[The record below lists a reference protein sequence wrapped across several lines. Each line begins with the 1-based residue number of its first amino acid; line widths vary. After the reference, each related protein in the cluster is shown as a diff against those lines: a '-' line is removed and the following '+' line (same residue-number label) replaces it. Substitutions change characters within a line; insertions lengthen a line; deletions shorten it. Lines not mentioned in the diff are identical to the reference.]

1 MKIDFYIS
9 SLSGGG
15 AEKVLT
21 TLAENFAKRGND
33 VSITSLEKR
42 PQFYPVSDSVTLNKV
57 NNMNKGKIRE
67 MLGDFVGVRKW
78 MKKQNA
84 DISISFLSRCNILVI
99 LASLFTNKKIV
110 VCDRNNP
117 LMEHSEKVF
126 KRSCRLYKHANAV
139 FVQTEKIKS
148 FYPQSLQKKIFVIE
162 NPIDFDALKGQIG
175 DENIEKSDTIISLGR
190 LEKQKDFTTL
200 IKAFSK
206 VSPKHPSWDLKIYG
220 TGDMIEELIAL
231 TNTLGVNDKVIFC
244 NRTEKP
250 FLELSKSKIFV
261 LSSNYEGFPNAL
273 CEAMA
278 SGIACISSDCIS
290 GPSELITNG
299 DNGYL
304 FPVGDV
310 DALAKQLESVIDDE
324 DKRKQLGDNA
334 SKAVAHLELNA
345 IVDKWLNTITSL

>member
-21 TLAENFAKRGND
+21 TLAESFVKLGND

-42 PQFYPVSDSVTLNKV
+42 PQFYSVSNDVTLNKV
-57 NNMNKGKIRE
+57 NNNSKGKLSCI
-67 MLGDFVGVRKW
+67 LSDYIGVKKW
-78 MKKQNA
+78 LKKRNA
-84 DISISFLSRCNILVI
+84 DVSISFLSRCNILLI
-99 LASLFTNKKIV
+99 LASMLTNKKIV

-117 LMEHSEKVF
+117 LMEHSLRVF
-126 KRSCRLYKHANAV
+126 KRSCRLYKHADAV

-148 FYPQSLQKKIFVIE
+148 FYPQALQDKIFVIE
-162 NPIDFDALKGQIG
+162 NPIDFDALNKQICN
-175 DENIEKSDTIISLGR
+175 ESIEQTDTIISLGR
-190 LEKQKDFTTL
+190 LEAQKDFTTL

-206 VSPKHPSWDLKIYG
+206 VHKSHPTWDLKIYG
-220 TGDMIEELIAL
+220 TGDMIDELIAL
-231 TNTLGVNDKVIFC
+231 SNSLNISDSVHFC

-290 GPSELITNG
+290 GPSELIIN
-299 DNGYL
+299 DENGYL

-310 DALAKQLESVIDDE
+310 DALANLLEIVINDE
-324 DKRKQLGDNA
+324 NKRKQLGANA
-334 SKAVAHLELNA
+334 TKAVSHLELNA
-345 IVDKWLNTITSL
+345 IVDKWLDIIKKI